1 MNIIVA
7 GGRDFDDYE
16 LLSSKLDKIFANINP
31 VIVCGEARGADL
43 LGRRYAVEH
52 NLSIMSYPADWSL
65 GKRAGFIRNEAM
77 AKVAD
82 GLVAFW
88 DGESKGTKHMIEL
101 MKKLGKRVTVIRY

>member
-7 GGRDFDDYE
+7 GGRDFDNYE

-31 VIVCGEARGADL
+31 VIVCGEARGADS

-52 NLSIMSYPADWSL
+52 NLSILSYPADWSL
-65 GKRAGFIRNEAM
+65 GKRAGYIRNEAM

-82 GLVAFW
+82 GLIAFW
-88 DGESKGTKHMIEL
+88 DGKSPGTKHMIET
-101 MKKLGKRVTVIRY
+101 MQKQNKKVRIIRY

>member
-1 MNIIVA
+1 MNVIVA
-7 GGRDFDDYE
+7 GGRDFNDYA
-16 LLSSKLDKIFANINP
+16 LLSTRLDQIFKDTNP

-52 NLSIMSYPADWSL
+52 NLSILSYPANWSL

-82 GLVAFW
+82 SLIAFW
-88 DGESKGTKHMIEL
+88 DGKSHGIKHMIET
-101 MKKLGKRVTVIRY
+101 MQKLNKPVQIIRY